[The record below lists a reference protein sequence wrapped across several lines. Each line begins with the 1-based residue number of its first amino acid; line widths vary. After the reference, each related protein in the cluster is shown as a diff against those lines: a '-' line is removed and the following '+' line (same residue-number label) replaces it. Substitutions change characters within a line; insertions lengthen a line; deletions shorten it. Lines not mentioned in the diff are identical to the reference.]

1 MIGPFADAR
10 LDLLGS
16 WYGQGQADKVVS
28 ILTGLKERF
37 GADKVIY
44 TKGSEPDKDDRSGFA
59 AALNAARSADKVVM
73 AVGHPGFWS
82 GEATSLTSIR
92 IPAIQQELIREV
104 AQSGKPLILVL
115 LNGRPLDLSWESTVA
130 DAIVEAW
137 YPGTEGGH
145 AVADVLSGDFN
156 PCGKLTMTF
165 PRNLGQVPIHYDAKI
180 PAGRTRRD
188 RANNTTFRAT

>member
-1 MIGPFADAR
+1 
-10 LDLLGS
+10 
-16 WYGQGQADKVVS
+16 
-28 ILTGLKERF
+28 
-37 GADKVIY
+37 
-44 TKGSEPDKDDRSGFA
+44 
-59 AALNAARSADKVVM
+59 M

-156 PCGKLTMTF
+156 P
-165 PRNLGQVPIHYDAKI
+165 
-180 PAGRTRRD
+180 
-188 RANNTTFRAT
+188 